1 MVHNKRNSLM
11 VTSLNFLIE
20 IPWDGGHP
28 FLYPYIAVA
37 ICILHVINLSILQ
50 SMSTAKFLYQ

>member
-20 IPWDGGHP
+20 ISRDGGHL
-28 FLYPYIAVA
+28 FLYPYIVVA
-37 ICILHVINLSILQ
+37 ICILHVINLSIL
-50 SMSTAKFLYQ
+50 